1 MHVPLL
7 ILLLGQNQVTA
18 RPEPPTAPNRPGRH
32 MVELGGYLGALVPSS
47 SHELYDSTR
56 NRQGDFSAVGPGG
69 GLRLGYFPL
78 SFVGIEAEG
87 GASGF
92 GLEGDDAAALYAARS
107 HVVLQFPAR
116 LTPFVVGGGG
126 MLGVEGGDGGDADR
140 AAHWGGGLKW
150 YADSRW
156 SVRADA
162 RHIVSAAEGPD
173 AGNTSH
179 FEATLGF
186 SFALHR
192 APERNPEPVPVV
204 EAPEPTPKP
213 EPEPAPEPE
222 PEQVVKVDPL
232 QSIREA
238 LENVRFGFDSDAIHP
253 SQMPLLD
260 EIARKL
266 QAVPRVRVTIIGHA
280 CDIGPEPYNLK
291 LSVRRAQAVRRYLL
305 ERGVE
310 PEQIGVE
317 GRGETAPLSW
327 EDRAKNRRTEF
338 EVRLERVAT
347 SRR

>member
-1 MHVPLL
+1 VHVPLL
-7 ILLLGQNQVTA
+7 ILLLSQNQVTA
-18 RPEPPTAPNRPGRH
+18 RPEAPPAPSRPGRH
-32 MVELGGYLGALVPSS
+32 MVEIGGYLGTFIPSS

-56 NRQGDFSAVGPGG
+56 HRQGDLSALGPGA
-69 GLRLGYFPL
+69 GLRLGYFPFR
-78 SFVGIEAEG
+78 FVGAEVEG

-107 HVVLQFPAR
+107 HLVLQIPAR

-150 YADSRW
+150 YADARW
-156 SVRADA
+156 SVRTDA
-162 RHIVSAAEGPD
+162 RHIISAAEGPD

-192 APERNPEPVPVV
+192 APERAPEPVPVAV
-204 EAPEPTPKP
+204 ATE
-213 EPEPAPEPE
+213 PEPE
-222 PEQVVKVDPL
+222 PEAAAEPEPPSEGVVEVDPL
-232 QSIREA
+232 VEIQQAI
-238 LENVRFGFDSDAIHP
+238 ENVRFGFDSATVHP

-266 QAVPRVRVTIIGHA
+266 RAAPDVRVTIIGHA

-305 ERGVE
+305 DRGVE
-310 PEQIGVE
+310 PDSVGVE
-317 GRGETAPLSW
+317 GRGENVPLSPD
-327 EDRAKNRRTEF
+327 DRTVNRRTEF
-338 EVRLERVAT
+338 EVRLQRVAGG
-347 SRR
+347 